1 MPASRHTVCHPL
13 FGKGLRHTV
22 TRHFYIVSLGC
33 PKSVV
38 DAEGIGQVLRVQG
51 YERTDRPENADV
63 LIVNT
68 CGFIAPAR
76 DESIA
81 ALRDLAAHK
90 RRGQILIAAGCL
102 PERKDI
108 ALNVLVPRLDG
119 AIGTRHWGEIAAL
132 VEQLRAHRHRRADYV
147 HWRAIHPEIT
157 SLVAPFPRVA
167 APGASAYI
175 KIADGC
181 DAPCAFCTI
190 PSIKGPRVSKPAAQ
204 ILREAQELVAQG
216 VKEIILIAQDTTAYG
231 RDLGQQDAL
240 PVLIEEI
247 LAAVPGLRWLRV
259 LYSYPQHITSR
270 LVDVMAAHEQVCH
283 YLDMPIQHSHP
294 EVLRRM
300 RRSPDIT
307 GVRRLIATLRQ
318 RIPDIALRTTFIVGY
333 PGETEQEFAHLL
345 DFMQE
350 MTFDKVGVFAYS
362 WEAGTPAATMPD
374 QVPEQVK
381 EERFHRAMELQQGI
395 SLARNKAQVGRILPV
410 LIEGQGDGISVGRSY
425 RDAPAIDG
433 MVLIRGTVSP
443 GEMVPARIVQG
454 LEYDLVGELTV

>member
-1 MPASRHTVCHPL
+1 
-13 FGKGLRHTV
+13 V
-22 TRHFYIVSLGC
+22 TRRFYILPLGC
-33 PKSVV
+33 PKNVV
-38 DAEGIGQVLRVQG
+38 DAEGIGQVLRARG
-51 YERTDRPENADV
+51 YEQAARPENADL

-68 CGFIAPAR
+68 CGFIASAR

-81 ALRDLAAHK
+81 ALRDLAARK

-102 PERKDI
+102 PERDDV
-108 ALNVLVPRLDG
+108 ALNMLVPRLDG
-119 AIGTRHWGEIAAL
+119 AIGTRHWTEIGAL
-132 VEQLRAHRHRRADYV
+132 AEQLRAHRGQRAPYV
-147 HWRAIHPEIT
+147 HWRAAHPETT

-204 ILREAQELVAQG
+204 VVWEAQELVAQG

-231 RDLGQQDAL
+231 RDLGQRDAL
-240 PVLIEEI
+240 PGLIEEI
-247 LAAVPGLRWLRV
+247 LASVPALRWLRI

-270 LVDVMAAHEQVCH
+270 LVDVMAAREQVCH
-283 YLDMPIQHSHP
+283 YLDMPLQHSHP

-300 RRSPDIT
+300 RRSPDIA
-307 GVRRLIATLRQ
+307 GVRHLIATLRQ
-318 RIPDIALRTTFIVGY
+318 WIPDIALRTTFIVGY

-345 DFMQE
+345 DFMRE
-350 MTFDKVGVFAYS
+350 IAFDKVGVFAYS
-362 WEAGTPAATMPD
+362 PEAGTPAATMPG
-374 QVPEQVK
+374 QVPDEVK
-381 EERFHRAMELQQGI
+381 EERFRRAMELQQGI

-410 LIEGQGDGISVGRSY
+410 LVEGQGDGLSVGRSY

-433 MVLIRGTVSP
+433 MVLVPGAVSP
-443 GEMVPARIVQG
+443 GEMISARIVQG
-454 LEYDLVGELTV
+454 LEYDLVGELVV

>member
-1 MPASRHTVCHPL
+1 MTHY
-13 FGKGLRHTV
+13 
-22 TRHFYIVSLGC
+22 FYILSLGC

-38 DAEGIGQVLRVQG
+38 DAEGIGHVLRGQG
-51 YERTDRPENADV
+51 YEQTDRPENADI

-90 RRGQILIAAGCL
+90 RRGQVLIAAGCL
-102 PERKDI
+102 PERGDI
-108 ALNVLVPRLDG
+108 ALNALVPRLDG

-132 VEQLRAHRHRRADYV
+132 VEQLRAHRHQRTDYV
-147 HWRAIHPEIT
+147 HWRAVHPET
-157 SLVAPFPRVA
+157 SSLVAPFPRLA

-175 KIADGC
+175 KIAD
-181 DAPCAFCTI
+181 AFCTI

-204 ILREAQELVAQG
+204 IVREAQELVAQG

-240 PVLIEEI
+240 PGLIEEI
-247 LAAVPGLRWLRV
+247 LAAVPDLRWLRI

-270 LVDVMAAHEQVCH
+270 LVDLMAAREQVCH
-283 YLDMPIQHSHP
+283 YLDMPLQHSHP

-300 RRSPDIT
+300 RRSPDIA
-307 GVRRLIATLRQ
+307 GVHRLIATLRQ

-350 MTFDKVGVFAYS
+350 IAFDKVGIFTYS
-362 WEAGTPAATMPD
+362 REAGTPAATLPN

-381 EERFHRAMELQQGI
+381 EERFRRAMELQQSI
-395 SLARNKAQVGRILPV
+395 SLARNKTQVGRTLLV
-410 LIEGQGDGISVGRSY
+410 LIEGEGDGVSVGRSY

-433 MVLIRGTVSP
+433 MVLIPGTVAL
-443 GEMVPARIVQG
+443 GEMISARIVQG
-454 LEYDLVGELTV
+454 LEYDLIGELAM